1 MKTILVVEDE
11 KMIRQGLVVMIKR
24 SGVPV
29 REVLEAANGVAALEL
44 LQTNQVDVIFT
55 DIRMPKMD
63 GIQLV
68 KEVQTLPDPPIVVA
82 VSGYDEFSYAVEM
95 LRSGVREYILKPV
108 ERDKVKAILQ
118 MLEEELAEKAEKEQG
133 SRFIGFQ
140 QLKYLMLNDN
150 ITVEE
155 TENLMKQ
162 YSASFFQGDY
172 VVCCT
177 NNTAGSLTSGEHYIY
192 LSDVESHELYI
203 LEESS
208 KDALVE
214 QKLGER
220 FVGISGIHQ
229 GLEELKQAYLEA
241 VEARRKAFWHEKRI
255 IIWVPETGERDEEVK
270 ASEMGLLVQQLGTDK
285 EEASRRQIADLFHN
299 GKRGNHSPAYMETSI
314 ELLID
319 QLLETYGN
327 VVGVGQEEANGFY
340 RIYEY
345 ECADR
350 LERGLNEWIGRLSE
364 KLHTEFDDYKN
375 KQKIQQAILYIKEN
389 YHTDVNMAV
398 VSNTIS
404 MNYSLFSYAFKQ
416 YTGSKFVDYIKD
428 LRIQEAKRLLETT
441 EMRVNEISQKVGYDN
456 EKHFMKT
463 FKSVCGVSP
472 TEYRK
477 NMLYKG
483 N

>member
-1 MKTILVVEDE
+1 MNTVLVVEDE

-29 REVLEAANGVAALEL
+29 QEVLEASNGVIALEL
-44 LQTNQVDVIFT
+44 LQNRKVDVLFT

-68 KEVQTLPDPPIVVA
+68 REIQALPDPPIVVA

-95 LRSGVREYILKPV
+95 LRSGVREYLLKPV
-108 ERDKVKAILQ
+108 EREKITAILQ
-118 MLEEELAEKAEKEQG
+118 MLQGELSDKAEKEQG

-150 ITVEE
+150 ITAAE
-155 TENLMKQ
+155 TETLVKQ
-162 YSASFFQGDY
+162 YSTSFFQEDY

-177 NNTAGSLTSGEHYIY
+177 NNTAGTLASGEHFIY
-192 LSDVESHELYI
+192 LSDVEAHELYL

-208 KDALVE
+208 QTALIQQE
-214 QKLGER
+214 LEER
-220 FVGISGIHQ
+220 FVGISGIHR
-229 GLEELKQAYLEA
+229 GLAELKQAYLEA
-241 VEARRKAFWHEKRI
+241 AAARRKAFWQEKRI
-255 IIWVPETGERDEEVK
+255 IVWVPGENEGEEEVK
-270 ASEMGLLVQQLGTDK
+270 ESEIQLLVQQLGTER
-285 EEASRRQIADLFHN
+285 EENSRRQIADLFHN
-299 GKRGNHSPAYMETSI
+299 GKRGNHSPGYMEASV
-314 ELLID
+314 EMLIA

-327 VVGVGQEEANGFY
+327 VVNIGEGETHGFR

-345 ECADR
+345 ESVSG
-350 LERGLNEWIGRLSE
+350 LERALNGWIGELCE

-389 YHTDVNMAV
+389 YHTDLNMAV

-416 YTGSKFVDYIKD
+416 YTGSKFVDYIKE
-428 LRIQEAKRLLETT
+428 LRIQEAKKLLETT